1 MSANVLHH
9 DEVRRDLLPGA
20 IGTGLKGWLRRGNGL
35 VLMAVAGPGWLG
47 LLSWEMPGPEQAA
60 SGGPAL
66 SHLVG
71 KTPSLAADFL
81 LQSFGIAAAI
91 LFAIPTFWA
100 IDQLVRRPLHK
111 PLRRLMLWPLA
122 VLVAAGALSA
132 APAPASWPF
141 ARGLGGVVGDQIFGL
156 VRAALAGLVPGY
168 AALVAGSGL
177 LVLAI
182 SLFIFTV
189 RTGTAAVSSHEE
201 HPSRGDVE
209 FTFEPRN
216 DLSESSIEFDNGDEL
231 AEQVD
236 TPEPASSVRM
246 AAPRRGQAPA
256 FVRVS
261 ANPPEAAD
269 QSPVDAGDDDAMP
282 MHVPYDDLPDED
294 ADSRRIAQKFA
305 PAAERRTAAEP
316 VATDEPA
323 PWIGWRALLNRAGE
337 AVAPYK
343 DSVVPEFDEDDEDQN
358 PVQSPSAPT
367 HARPHVEFA
376 TETVRTWPQA
386 ATAYRVPAVGLLE
399 LPEPKA
405 SRIVAG
411 NDQLVARAR
420 RLEEVL
426 DEFGVRCM
434 IIGVL
439 AGPIVTHFEIE
450 TAAGV
455 KMARVVS
462 LAEDIARA
470 LGVTTV
476 RVAPVPGRNSIGI
489 ELPNE
494 HREQVTLHELLDSPA
509 YKRQG
514 HVLPI
519 AIGVGLDR
527 QPIVSDLSLMTGLLI
542 AGAPGSGKSMT
553 LSAML
558 MSLLLRLSP
567 DELRLVIVDPKTI
580 DQTPFDGLAHLL
592 TPVLSDPKQAL
603 VALQWCLAEMD
614 ERLKVMAK
622 LNLRSI
628 GMYNNA
634 VRNALRQGTG
644 FKRAVQTGFDRQ
656 TGRAIYEEESVT
668 PKAMPHIVVVI
679 DDLDAL
685 MQANGSAC
693 EAILQRLIRMSRQAG
708 IHLIAAT
715 TRLDPELLSQRLL
728 DAMTAKLCFKLASK
742 AESRAMLGDGG
753 GEVLL
758 GAGDLLFSI
767 GGVPVRGQ
775 APKLGANDV
784 RQVTDA
790 IRRQAPAA
798 YVPTIARAMNEPAP
812 SADTEIYQQAVS
824 LALHQGSMSLTDLR
838 TKLGLGYVAA
848 NDLLKKMHVAGLVEA
863 EDDASGRRRVLL
875 GRAASA

>member
-1 MSANVLHH
+1 MP
-9 DEVRRDLLPGA
+9 DA
-20 IGTGLKGWLRRGNGL
+20 IGSGLRGWLRRGNGL
-35 VLMAVAGPGWLG
+35 VLMGIAGLGWLG

-60 SGGPAL
+60 SGGSAL

-71 KTPSLAADFL
+71 KTPGLAADFL
-81 LQSFGIAAAI
+81 LQSFGIGAAI

-111 PLRRLMLWPLA
+111 PLRRVMLWPVA
-122 VLVAAGALSA
+122 VLAAAGALSA

-156 VRAALAGLVPGY
+156 VRTAMSSVVPGY
-168 AALVAGSGL
+168 AALFAGAGL
-177 LVLAI
+177 LALAAGLFVL
-182 SLFIFTV
+182 TV
-189 RTGTAAVSSHEE
+189 RSGKAAVPSPQE
-201 HPSRGDVE
+201 HPSQSDIEVVFESAHGEPDSNISFDGDHDRVE
-209 FTFEPRN
+209 QP
-216 DLSESSIEFDNGDEL
+216 ES
-231 AEQVD
+231 A
-236 TPEPASSVRM
+236 EPASSVRM

-261 ANPPEAAD
+261 PNQPEAAELG
-269 QSPVDAGDDDAMP
+269 PMDAGDDDAMP

-294 ADSRRIAQKFA
+294 AGSRRIAQKFA
-305 PAAERRTAAEP
+305 PAAERRNVVEP

-343 DSVVPEFDEDDEDQN
+343 DSVIPELDEEPDPE
-358 PVQSPSAPT
+358 PAQSPAQSVNAHPQT
-367 HARPHVEFA
+367 EFA
-376 TETVRTWPQA
+376 TETVRTWPQQPA
-386 ATAYRVPAVGLLE
+386 AYRVPAVGLLE
-399 LPEPKA
+399 MPERKA
-405 SRIVAG
+405 SRTVAA

-426 DEFGVRCM
+426 DEFGVRCK

-439 AGPIVTHFEIE
+439 TGPIVTHFEIE

-494 HREQVTLHELLDSPA
+494 HREQVTLRELLDSPA
-509 YKRQG
+509 YKRRG
-514 HVLPI
+514 HILPV

-527 QPIVSDLSLMTGLLI
+527 QPIVSDLSQMTGLLV
-542 AGAPGSGKSMT
+542 AGAQGAGKSMA

-567 DELRLVIVDPKTI
+567 DELRLVIIDPKTT
-580 DQTPFDGLAHLL
+580 DQMAFDGLAHLL
-592 TPVLSDPKQAL
+592 TPVLSDPRQAL

-644 FKRAVQTGFDRQ
+644 FKRSVQTGFDRQ
-656 TGRAIYEEESVT
+656 TGRAIYEEEAVT

-685 MQANGSAC
+685 LQANGPAC
-693 EAILQRLIRMSRQAG
+693 DAVLQRLTRMSRQAG

-715 TRLDPELLSQRLL
+715 TRLDPEAVSQKLL
-728 DAMTAKLCFKLASK
+728 DGMTAKLCFKLASK

-753 GEVLL
+753 GEGLL

-775 APKLGANDV
+775 APKLGANDAK
-784 RQVTDA
+784 QVADA

-798 YVPTIARAMNEPAP
+798 YEPTITRAMTEPAP

-824 LALHQGSMSLTDLR
+824 LAIHQGSMSLADLR
-838 TKLGLGYVAA
+838 SKLGLGYVAA
-848 NDLLKKMHVAGLVEA
+848 NDLLKKMHVAGLVGA